1 MSLYIPR
8 KFFRIMQNEDLQN
21 GEIRVPKAFV
31 ELHWKNVSNP
41 VVFILPN
48 GATQKIYWVKH
59 NDNIWFQK
67 NWEKFAKF
75 LKFRFN
81 VYFEYIGGSYFK
93 IEICGVNTLE
103 IDYSNIKFI
112 DEDAND
118 EINGVETR
126 KEVEEAVE
134 VSDNSDKSLDE
145 HEIPTQTRRTK
156 NGKRKMNMDSNGNHQ
171 NISGNRGHMNKKAK
185 KCSTSKGNING
196 RGRKRTTNYRS
207 CGENPS
213 FELQLSPFYAN
224 GLCLRIPNDFSRE
237 YLKGFKGTVKIRFGE
252 DKAMKV
258 KLIID
263 ANGSSIITG
272 GWKPFAEKYNL
283 KFKVDYLC
291 KFEMTQSNPFS
302 FTITINPAITKP
314 NSKGRNVIKHDTFEL
329 NVNSTTYPY
338 VSNTFLHRHKEC
350 WGKFVKLKVNGKSWS
365 VKVNYYPR
373 GSRLSDGWTKFK
385 EECNL
390 EIGDRCRFKLIDE
403 EKFVFE
409 VSFERKK

>member
-1 MSLYIPR
+1 
-8 KFFRIMQNEDLQN
+8 
-21 GEIRVPKAFV
+21 
-31 ELHWKNVSNP
+31 
-41 VVFILPN
+41 
-48 GATQKIYWVKH
+48 
-59 NDNIWFQK
+59 
-67 NWEKFAKF
+67 
-75 LKFRFN
+75 
-81 VYFEYIGGSYFK
+81 
-93 IEICGVNTLE
+93 
-103 IDYSNIKFI
+103 
-112 DEDAND
+112 
-118 EINGVETR
+118 
-126 KEVEEAVE
+126 
-134 VSDNSDKSLDE
+134 
-145 HEIPTQTRRTK
+145 
-156 NGKRKMNMDSNGNHQ
+156 
-171 NISGNRGHMNKKAK
+171 MNKKAK

-196 RGRKRTTNYRS
+196 RDEEIEEVELSDDIDNKSSDDESDIPTQIQRTKSGKRKGRKRTTNYRS

-213 FELQLSPFYAN
+213 FELQLSPSYAN

-314 NSKGRNVIKHDTFEL
+314 SYKGRSSSSDNNIVVRKCNTKGTSSNRRAISDSKGRNVIKHDTFEL

-365 VKVNYYPR
+365 VKVMYYPR